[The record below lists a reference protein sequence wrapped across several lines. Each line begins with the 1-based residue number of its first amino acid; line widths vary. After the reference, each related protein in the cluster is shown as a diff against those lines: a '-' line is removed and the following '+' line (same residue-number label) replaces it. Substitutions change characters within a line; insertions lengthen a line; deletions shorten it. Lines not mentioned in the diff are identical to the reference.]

1 MHLNLYDYFLNFSP
15 KTIKR
20 HRTYLIKEFHKLN
33 DSKALYLLGLLS
45 NLDRISGLEP

>member
-1 MHLNLYDYFLNFSP
+1 MYLNLYDYFLNFSS

-20 HRTYLIKEFHKLN
+20 YRTYLIKEFHKLN
-33 DSKALYLLGLLS
+33 DSIYLLGLLS